1 MIAFELIAAVL
12 AVAAIVYVVIA
23 LVLPEKLG

>member
-1 MIAFELIAAVL
+1 VIVIELIAAAL

-23 LVLPEKLG
+23 LVNPERFG

>member
-1 MIAFELIAAVL
+1 VIAIELIAAAL

-23 LVLPEKLG
+23 LVNPGRFG